1 MEDFGNL
8 LAAGLLAFVAYGIM
22 RHPACDAACK
32 QIFGAAGAEA
42 GKVAAASAIGLMTA
56 SALQSTRR

>member
-1 MEDFGNL
+1 MDFEQ
-8 LAAGLLAFVAYGIM
+8 FVAAVLVAAVAYTVM
-22 RHPACDAACK
+22 RHPACDAACQ

-56 SALQSTRR
+56 STLRAARR